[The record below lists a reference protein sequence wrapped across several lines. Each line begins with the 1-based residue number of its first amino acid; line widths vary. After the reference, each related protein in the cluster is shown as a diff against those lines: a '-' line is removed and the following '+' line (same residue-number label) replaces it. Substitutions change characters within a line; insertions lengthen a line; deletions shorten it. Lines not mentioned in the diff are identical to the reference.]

1 MAGNVAK
8 TPKEKKKRVS
18 PAKFMEQVRTEVRK
32 VTWPTK
38 NEWLVTSIMVFIM
51 VALAAIFFFLVDT
64 VIGKA
69 IQFII
74 QLGS

>member
-8 TPKEKKKRVS
+8 TPNEKKKRVG

-51 VALAAIFFFLVDT
+51 VALAAVFFFMVDT